1 MAGSHGRTSGRF
13 EDLYLE
19 SWTTMAARPEGER
32 SCASEP
38 YRTIILPSAGAAV
51 QDFLRDRTALLDGK
65 TSIRRELR
73 KSVL

>member
-1 MAGSHGRTSGRF
+1 
-13 EDLYLE
+13 
-19 SWTTMAARPEGER
+19 MAARPEGER